1 MRYGAI
7 ALGAEKVDV
16 DLWLPRFRLDDG
28 FAPVSQLEG
37 LGLTDL
43 SRPGTADLTVMT
55 TTERLSVSRVLHK
68 AFVIVDEEGTEAA
81 AATAVI
87 ANAPGPPPRADTRTS
102 GAESARSPSPSGG

>member
-1 MRYGAI
+1 
-7 ALGAEKVDV
+7 
-16 DLWLPRFRLDDG
+16 
-28 FAPVSQLEG
+28 
-37 LGLTDL
+37 
-43 SRPGTADLTVMT
+43 MT

-87 ANAPGPPPRADTRTS
+87 ANAPGPPPRADTRTL